1 MKLSDVLD
9 RKGRNVVQTA
19 ASVSVRDA
27 ARTMCEHHVGCVALI
42 DLEENLVG
50 ILTER
55 DILRYFAADEEPRLD
70 RPVAEVM
77 SRNPQTVPPET
88 SLDEALALMTERRFR
103 RLPVVTD
110 DGRLAGLVTMGD
122 LVRATLDAKAEE
134 AETLREYIAS

>member
-9 RKGRNVVQTA
+9 RKGHNVVQTA
-19 ASVSVRDA
+19 DNVTVRDA
-27 ARTMCEHHVGCVALI
+27 ARTMSDHHVGCVALI

-77 SRNPQTVPPET
+77 SRDPHTVSPDT
-88 SLDEALALMTERRFR
+88 SLDAALALMTERRFR

-110 DGRLAGLVTMGD
+110 DGRLVGLVTMGD
-122 LVRATLDAKAEE
+122 LVRATLDEKAEE